1 MQDLRLILVVVGA
14 IAIVALL
21 LHGLWTSRKERSKLF
36 RDRPVKR
43 RKNDMQENSS
53 EYDDSALFTENQP
66 TQQAPVHSAATEPV
80 YPVKNE
86 SPVEPNIQPQAS
98 VEPDI
103 IMNMQPEAKSPVHNE
118 LTMHQRTE
126 PVHVP
131 EQLTINMSEEVA
143 IEPEVRTQ
151 PVIGTAAEPHI
162 DSTKLSEEPQ
172 PSTYEQETQ
181 HIEKKAEP
189 QENSATTSSKETV
202 LVLHVAALQGQE
214 LQGELL
220 LQSILQAGFQFGEMK
235 IFHRHVNPS
244 GTGPVLF
251 SLANMVKPGSF
262 DPETMADFTTPGVSM
277 FMMVP
282 SYGDAGQNFK
292 LMLQAAQRIA
302 SDAGGVVLDDE
313 RKMLTPQKIEVYHA
327 RIRNTLN

>member
-66 TQQAPVHSAATEPV
+66 TQQAPVHPAATEPV

-86 SPVEPNIQPQAS
+86 SPVEPNIQPKAS

-103 IMNMQPEAKSPVHNE
+103 IMNKEPEAKSPVHNE
-118 LTMHQRTE
+118 PTMHQRTE

-131 EQLTINMSEEVA
+131 EQLTINMSEEV
-143 IEPEVRTQ
+143 IVEPATETV
-151 PVIGTAAEPHI
+151 AEPHI
-162 DSTKLSEEPQ
+162 DSTKLREEPQ

-181 HIEKKAEP
+181 HIEKRAEP
-189 QENSATTSSKETV
+189 QEDSATTSSKETV

-327 RIRNTLN
+327 RIRNTLS

>member
-66 TQQAPVHSAATEPV
+66 TQQAPVHPAATEPV

-86 SPVEPNIQPQAS
+86 SPVEPNIQPKAS
-98 VEPDI
+98 VEPEI
-103 IMNMQPEAKSPVHNE
+103 IMNKEPEAKSPVHNE
-118 LTMHQRTE
+118 PTMHQRTE

-131 EQLTINMSEEVA
+131 EQLTINMSEEV
-143 IEPEVRTQ
+143 IVEPATETV
-151 PVIGTAAEPHI
+151 AEPHI
-162 DSTKLSEEPQ
+162 DSTKLREEPQ

-181 HIEKKAEP
+181 HIEKRAEP
-189 QENSATTSSKETV
+189 QEDSATTSSKETV

-327 RIRNTLN
+327 RIRNTLS

>member
-36 RDRPVKR
+36 RDRPIKR
-43 RKNDMQENSS
+43 RKNDTQEKSS
-53 EYDDSALFTENQP
+53 NYDDSALFTENQP
-66 TQQAPVHSAATEPV
+66 TQQAPVQPVATEPV

-86 SPVEPNIQPQAS
+86 SQVEPNMQSMTS
-98 VEPDI
+98 VEPEI
-103 IMNMQPEAKSPVHNE
+103 NLATEAELQVHQEPIRNIHSESPHA
-118 LTMHQRTE
+118 
-126 PVHVP
+126 P
-131 EQLTINMSEEVA
+131 EQLTINMNDDAVV
-143 IEPEVRTQ
+143 EPEIRIQ
-151 PVIGTAAEPHI
+151 PVAQPTEPHI
-162 DSTKLSEEPQ
+162 DSTNLTEETQ
-172 PSTYEQETQ
+172 PSAHEQETQ
-181 HIEKKAEP
+181 HIETKAES
-189 QENSATTSSKETV
+189 QENSATTNSKETV
-202 LVLHVAALQGQE
+202 LVLHVAAHQGQE
-214 LQGELL
+214 LQGEVL
-220 LQSILQAGFQFGEMK
+220 LQSILQAGFQFGEMQ

-327 RIRNTLN
+327 RIRNTLS

>member
-43 RKNDMQENSS
+43 RKNDTQENSS
-53 EYDDSALFTENQP
+53 NYDDSALFTENQS
-66 TQQAPVHSAATEPV
+66 TQQVPVQPAATEPV

-86 SPVEPNIQPQAS
+86 SQVEPNIQPLPS
-98 VEPDI
+98 VEPEI
-103 IMNMQPEAKSPVHNE
+103 KMSATSEQPVHD
-118 LTMHQRTE
+118 E
-126 PVHVP
+126 PVVQRIQEPHVP
-131 EQLTINMSEEVA
+131 EQLTINMNDDIA
-143 IEPEVRTQ
+143 AEPEIHTQ
-151 PVIGTAAEPHI
+151 PVHHNASEPHI
-162 DSTKLSEEPQ
+162 DTHNLQEETQPIHHEQTPPHTETKTEPQ
-172 PSTYEQETQ
+172 
-181 HIEKKAEP
+181 K
-189 QENSATTSSKETV
+189 NSATTNSKETV
-202 LVLHVAALQGQE
+202 LVLHVAAHQGQE

-262 DPETMADFTTPGVSM
+262 DPETMADFSTPGISM

-282 SYGDAGQNFK
+282 SYGDASQNFK

>member
-21 LHGLWTSRKERSKLF
+21 LHGLWASRKERSKLF

-43 RKNDMQENSS
+43 RKNDTQENSS
-53 EYDDSALFTENQP
+53 NYDDSALFTENQS
-66 TQQAPVHSAATEPV
+66 TQQVPVQPAATEPV

-86 SPVEPNIQPQAS
+86 SQVEPNIQPLPS
-98 VEPDI
+98 VEPEI
-103 IMNMQPEAKSPVHNE
+103 KMSATSEQPVHD
-118 LTMHQRTE
+118 E
-126 PVHVP
+126 PVVLRIQEPHVP
-131 EQLTINMSEEVA
+131 EQLTINMNDDIVA
-143 IEPEVRTQ
+143 EPEIHTQ
-151 PVIGTAAEPHI
+151 PVHHNASEPHI
-162 DSTKLSEEPQ
+162 DTHNLQEETQPIHHEQTPPHTETKTEPQ
-172 PSTYEQETQ
+172 
-181 HIEKKAEP
+181 K
-189 QENSATTSSKETV
+189 NSATTNSKETV
-202 LVLHVAALQGQE
+202 LVLHVAAHQGQE

-262 DPETMADFTTPGVSM
+262 DPETMADFSTPGISM

-282 SYGDAGQNFK
+282 SYGDASQNFK

>member
-66 TQQAPVHSAATEPV
+66 TQQAPVHPAATEPV

-86 SPVEPNIQPQAS
+86 SPVEPNIQPKAS

-103 IMNMQPEAKSPVHNE
+103 IMNKEPEAKSPVHNE
-118 LTMHQRTE
+118 PTMHQRTE

-131 EQLTINMSEEVA
+131 DQLTINMSEEV
-143 IEPEVRTQ
+143 IVEPATETV
-151 PVIGTAAEPHI
+151 AEPHI
-162 DSTKLSEEPQ
+162 DSTTLREEPQ

-327 RIRNTLN
+327 RIRNTLS

>member
-43 RKNDMQENSS
+43 RKNDTQENSS
-53 EYDDSALFTENQP
+53 DYDDSALFTENQSA
-66 TQQAPVHSAATEPV
+66 QQSPVQPVATEPV
-80 YPVKNE
+80 HPVKNE
-86 SPVEPNIQPQAS
+86 SQVEPNIQPLPP
-98 VEPDI
+98 VEPEI
-103 IMNMQPEAKSPVHNE
+103 KVGVVPEPSVHS
-118 LTMHQRTE
+118 E
-126 PVHVP
+126 PVLQQTQAPHVP
-131 EQLTINMSEEVA
+131 EQLTINMNDEPV
-143 IEPEVRTQ
+143 IEPEVSIQSVRQTE
-151 PVIGTAAEPHI
+151 PEPHI
-162 DSTKLSEEPQ
+162 NSNNIKEEPQ
-172 PSTYEQETQ
+172 PAHHEQTTPHAET
-181 HIEKKAEP
+181 KTEP
-189 QENSATTSSKETV
+189 QENSATTNSKETV
-202 LVLHVAALQGQE
+202 LVLHVAAHQGQE
-214 LQGELL
+214 LQGEVL

-262 DPETMADFTTPGVSM
+262 DPETMADFSTPGVSM

>member
-53 EYDDSALFTENQP
+53 EYDGSALFTENQP
-66 TQQAPVHSAATEPV
+66 TQQAPVHPAATEPV

-86 SPVEPNIQPQAS
+86 SPVEPNIQAQAS

-103 IMNMQPEAKSPVHNE
+103 VMNREPEAKSAVHSE
-118 LTMHQRTE
+118 PTPHQRNE
-126 PVHVP
+126 AVHVP

-143 IEPEVRTQ
+143 VEPELQTQ
-151 PVIGTAAEPHI
+151 PVTNAATEPHI
-162 DSTKLSEEPQ
+162 DSTKLREEPQ
-172 PSTYEQETQ
+172 SSTYEQETQ

-189 QENSATTSSKETV
+189 QEDPATTSSKETV

-327 RIRNTLN
+327 RIRNTLS

>member
-43 RKNDMQENSS
+43 RKNDTQENSS
-53 EYDDSALFTENQP
+53 NYDDSALFTENQS
-66 TQQAPVHSAATEPV
+66 TQQVPVQPAATEPV

-86 SPVEPNIQPQAS
+86 SQVEPNIQPLPS
-98 VEPDI
+98 VEPEI
-103 IMNMQPEAKSPVHNE
+103 KMSATPEQPVHD
-118 LTMHQRTE
+118 E
-126 PVHVP
+126 PVVQRIQEPHVP
-131 EQLTINMSEEVA
+131 EQLTINMNDDIVA
-143 IEPEVRTQ
+143 EPEIHTQ
-151 PVIGTAAEPHI
+151 PVHHNASEPHI
-162 DSTKLSEEPQ
+162 DTHNLQEETQPIHHEQTPPHAETKTEPQ
-172 PSTYEQETQ
+172 
-181 HIEKKAEP
+181 K
-189 QENSATTSSKETV
+189 NSATTNSKETV
-202 LVLHVAALQGQE
+202 LVLHVAAHQGQE

-262 DPETMADFTTPGVSM
+262 DPETMADFSTPGISM

-282 SYGDAGQNFK
+282 SYGDASQNFK